1 MRAGHGG
8 DLPRDRISPSI
19 SRVVAV
25 INPLSGAG
33 LAGHA
38 AARRTAFLH
47 GALERRGIAGTISVT
62 TGAGHARE
70 LAAAAAE
77 AGVDLVIVWGG
88 DGTVNEAGSG
98 LLGSRTALGLVPAGS
113 GNGLAASLGVP
124 RDPLA
129 ALEHMFSTPVRSID
143 VGYLA
148 NRPFFNIAGIGL
160 DAHIAA
166 RFNLRER
173 GRRGRWPYVRIGVHE
188 GWRYRALEYD
198 VDVDGRTRRVA
209 ALLIA
214 FANGREYGMGACI
227 SPGAELDDGLLEAI
241 IVEDRPAL
249 TRFVDARH
257 LALRSI
263 GRAARVQIAPVRAA
277 TVSTVEAGGLMQ
289 YHVDGEPGTAHGTIQ
304 VRIEPGALR
313 VRA

>member
-1 MRAGHGG
+1 MCAGHGG
-8 DLPRDRISPSI
+8 NLPRDGISPSI
-19 SRVVAV
+19 SRAAAV
-25 INPLSGAG
+25 INPISGAG

-38 AARRTAFLH
+38 ALSRTAFLRE
-47 GALERRGIAGTISVT
+47 ALERRGIAGTIHVT

-70 LAAAAAE
+70 LASAAAA
-77 AGVDLVIVWGG
+77 AGADLVIVWGG

-98 LLGSRTALGLVPAGS
+98 LAGSHTALGLIPAGS

-124 RDPLA
+124 RDPIA
-129 ALEHMFSTPVRSID
+129 ALEHMFSMPERSID

-148 NRPFFNIAGIGL
+148 ERPFFNIAGIGL

-198 VDVDGRTRRVA
+198 VDVDGRTRRVS

-241 IVEDRPAL
+241 IVEDRPPLA
-249 TRFVDARH
+249 RFVDARH
-257 LALRSI
+257 LALRSMA
-263 GRAARVQIAPVRAA
+263 RAARVQIAPVHSA
-277 TVSTVEAGGLMQ
+277 TVSTAEPGGVMQ
-289 YHVDGEPGTAHGTIQ
+289 YHVDGEPGTASGAIH
-304 VRIEPGALR
+304 VRIEPMALR